1 MDSEMVKEEMLL
13 PMLFSINNIP
23 VQLGLIYT
31 VRFPD
36 AHIILEWGGIKS
48 AGLEEVNRHLLYVM
62 LLTGSWLSG
71 LSAEYFPACKGPIL
85 NFEWTT
91 DIIYSVFA
99 SPSF

>member
-1 MDSEMVKEEMLL
+1 MVKEEMLL
-13 PMLFSINNIP
+13 LMLFSINNIP

-31 VRFPD
+31 VRSQMPTSSWS
-36 AHIILEWGGIKS
+36 EGGIKG

-71 LSAEYFPACKGPIL
+71 LPAEYFPACKGPIL

-91 DIIYSVFA
+91 DIIYSVFT